1 MDEQEFDRERDSS
14 GMDSVVELTELLA
27 GSRLARLSA
36 IASLDESRAYSYDGY
51 TSTTAFLIH
60 RCGMS
65 GRDARREVFL
75 ARSLEHME
83 YAVKS
88 TYAGHIAISQLEI
101 LAYARNRHPAP
112 FADDEATLVD
122 AVSRLTVSGA
132 RQAVDYW
139 VRLHDLG
146 EGDEEEN
153 QSRVYLSKTWQ
164 DRGRLDGDLD
174 PQASDLLATALDTLM
189 GEMVR
194 ATPEENLGPA
204 SIRRAAALAEMARRF
219 LDRPDTPTDHG
230 NRPHV
235 TVLVDWRTL
244 TGEKAGGGLSELLDG
259 TVLSPEEARRLACD
273 ARVCRL
279 LTGPEGEILDL
290 GRSQRTVTAGQ
301 WKALRVRDRHC
312 QWPGCFRP
320 WTWCD
325 AHHIRHWTRDLGTT
339 DLDNLIL
346 LCRHHHV
353 LIHRRGW
360 ELTGTAREF
369 SITRPDGTHLPN
381 APP

>member
-1 MDEQEFDRERDSS
+1 MDEQGFDEGPVSS
-14 GMDSVVELTELLA
+14 EMDSVVELTELLA
-27 GSRLARLSA
+27 GSRLARLAA

-51 TSTTAFLIH
+51 TSATAFLIY

-75 ARSLEHME
+75 ARSLPHME

-88 TYAGHIAISQLEI
+88 AYAGHIAFSQLEI

-122 AVSRLTVSGA
+122 AVSHLTVSGT
-132 RQAVDYW
+132 RQAVDHW

-146 EGDEEEN
+146 EGDEEEDP
-153 QSRVYLSKTWQ
+153 SRVYLSKTWQ

-174 PQASDLLATALDTLM
+174 PQTSDLLATALDTLM

-194 ATPEENLGPA
+194 ATPEENLGSA
-204 SIRRAAALAEMARRF
+204 SMRRAAALAEMARRF

-230 NRPHV
+230 NRPPV

-244 TGEKAGGGLSELLDG
+244 TGEEAGRSELVDG
-259 TVLSPEEARRLACD
+259 TVISPGDARRLACD

-325 AHHIRHWTRDLGTT
+325 AHHIRHWTRDLGPT
-339 DLDNLIL
+339 DLGNLIL
-346 LCRHHHV
+346 LCRYHHG

-360 ELTGTAREF
+360 ELTGSARDF
-369 SITRPDGTHLPN
+369 TIRRPDGTHLPN